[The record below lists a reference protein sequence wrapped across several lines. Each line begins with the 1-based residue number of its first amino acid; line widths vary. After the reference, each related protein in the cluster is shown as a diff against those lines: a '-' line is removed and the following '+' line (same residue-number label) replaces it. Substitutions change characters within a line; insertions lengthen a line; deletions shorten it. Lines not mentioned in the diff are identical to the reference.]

1 MAFMRDEILEQ
12 PLALEQLLKEG
23 RLVAR
28 DIARRVNHFR
38 PNFIFIVAR
47 GSSDNAATYARYVF
61 ESYSG
66 LPVSLAAPSLFTLYR
81 RPPNLHKAWVI
92 GVSQSGES
100 EDIVEVVREGTKQ
113 GALTVAITNNPNSAI
128 AKAANVVF
136 DLKVGLEKSIA
147 ATKTYTAQLVA
158 LAMLA
163 AEVSDDNGLRV
174 GLERVP
180 EAVSNALQLEGEVAE
195 LTTHPLYRDAAHS
208 LVLGRGYNF
217 ATALELALKLKE
229 TSYVFTAPYSS
240 ADFLH
245 GPFALAEKS
254 LPAVLIGAN
263 GPAIPGLLELGQRLR
278 EHEVEIVTI
287 GDDQGLLKLATANGK
302 ALPLNLKGIPEA
314 LSPIPCIVPGQLL
327 SFHLALARGQNPDQ
341 PRGLHKITSTI

>member
-1 MAFMRDEILEQ
+1 MAFMRDEIFEQ
-12 PLALEQLLKEG
+12 PVVLERLLKEG

-66 LPVSLAAPSLFTLYR
+66 LPVSLAAPSLFTLYH
-81 RPPNLHKAWVI
+81 RPPDLRKAWVI

-113 GALTVAITNNPNSAI
+113 GAFTVAITNNPNSAI
-128 AKAANVVF
+128 AQAANMVF

-147 ATKTYTAQLVA
+147 ATKTYTGQLVA

-180 EAVSNALQLEGEVAE
+180 EAVTNALQLEAEVAE

-287 GDDQGLLKLATANGK
+287 GDDQGLLKLATADGK